1 VDNPVPNGCIHFACF
16 ADCIPAQNCRIDP
29 SGRWPAPAEEKSKAN
44 MIRLRLG
51 SITRRT
57 SRLCCAAQTLLACVP
72 ILIAATR
79 FSAPAIVF
87 GQDTRPHETKTE
99 IWISGEDVALW
110 RHVPRDRE
118 LVHPDDEDQFARSL
132 LTVAQQRFDEGD
144 EETAKWLVHW
154 AQWLTDGRIGT
165 VEFVEL
171 RPDVSE
177 QSDSHIMPAVAERN
191 IESTTSGET
200 REAGA
205 LPATEAPS
213 ATSTPGN
220 QDAEK
225 HHDPDVVGQIPDTK
239 YQVEAESPASPRDL
253 TLETDASSKTASA
266 TPADIV
272 GRQVA
277 LAAPDRLPTGGTDS
291 FHDSAPVRPAEESL
305 VVAVV
310 GFAAGAVFCAALC
323 TILCFA
329 PFRLMVDRRTVSP
342 SSVECETPVP
352 TVQPAEIRDN
362 NNWIV
367 EEFYNQNVE
376 LYGQM
381 AQKS

>member
-1 VDNPVPNGCIHFACF
+1 
-16 ADCIPAQNCRIDP
+16 
-29 SGRWPAPAEEKSKAN
+29 
-44 MIRLRLG
+44 MIRLRSG
-51 SITRRT
+51 SITGST
-57 SRLCCAAQTLLACVP
+57 SRRYYAAQMLLACALF
-72 ILIAATR
+72 LIAATR

-87 GQDTRPHETKTE
+87 GQDVRPQETNTE

-110 RHVPRDRE
+110 RHVPKDRE
-118 LVHPDDEDQFARSL
+118 QVHPDDEDEFARSL

-144 EETAKWLVHW
+144 EKTAKWLVHW

-177 QSDSHIMPAVAERN
+177 PSDSHIVPAFVEAN
-191 IESTTSGET
+191 VESTPSGDT

-205 LPATEAPS
+205 LPATEAPL
-213 ATSTPGN
+213 ATSTPN
-220 QDAEK
+220 SQSARD
-225 HHDPDVVGQIPDTK
+225 HDETDVVGQIPDTK
-239 YQVEAESPASPRDL
+239 YQVEAESDASPRDL

-266 TPADIV
+266 APADIV

-277 LAAPDRLPTGGTDS
+277 LAAQDRLPTGGTDS
-291 FHDSAPVRPAEESL
+291 FHDSAPVRSAEESL
-305 VVAVV
+305 VVGVV

-342 SSVECETPVP
+342 NKVERETPAP
-352 TVQPAEIRDN
+352 IVQPAEIRDN

-381 AQKS
+381 GVDHNLAKC